1 MSCTRTWPLL
11 SLNVEPEK
19 RRENSELWPLGAAPS
34 PWFWGNGL
42 VAAASY
48 WDLVGIVGDEGNLLA
63 VFLWESHTIEVAV
76 CYVLSM

>member
-1 MSCTRTWPLL
+1 MRTWPLL

-42 VAAASY
+42 
-48 WDLVGIVGDEGNLLA
+48 LPLLRTGILL
-63 VFLWESHTIEVAV
+63 
-76 CYVLSM
+76 VLSEMKVISLPYFYGKAIPLKSPFVTF